1 MLTKKQFQT
10 KYSLTKRE
18 ADKICEY
25 YGIKKEKRQFS
36 YVAKNEQ
43 MGLFE

>member
-1 MLTKKQFQT
+1 VQ
-10 KYSLTKRE
+10 E
-18 ADKICEY
+18 A
-25 YGIKKEKRQFS
+25 RQVS